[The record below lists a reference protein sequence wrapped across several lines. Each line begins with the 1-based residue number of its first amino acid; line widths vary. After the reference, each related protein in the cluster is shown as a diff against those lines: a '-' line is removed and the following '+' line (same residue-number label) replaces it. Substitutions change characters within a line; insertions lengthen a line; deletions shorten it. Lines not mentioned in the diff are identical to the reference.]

1 MIRDSG
7 FGIRDAGYVI
17 SRIPRFASRFS
28 HLASRN
34 PHLVSCIA
42 HLVSRYSYFKSNRLS
57 LSAKLH
63 SAAVDCQIQVQP
75 AFPNKPP
82 SGRIQIFQE
91 RPIQRIWFALGH
103 RRMGHRDRDTAI
115 LDPVS
120 PTGGVAVRLEMQQAT
135 RLQLQPETRWVSRP
149 HIPVVIVAAARP
161 FPLHA
166 DDSCGLSALCG
177 SRRPGAEQ
185 RHREP
190 GMGYSRHTTG
200 PGFPYAVNAGSKR
213 ESSAR
218 KLLYWVLA
226 ECRRESLR
234 RRLSQKGFRQ
244 ADARPEP
251 IETDLVGLV
260 TDHCAIR
267 RGRTALANW
276 SHPREQVRNLRGKGR
291 TSPLLKGCLR

>member
-1 MIRDSG
+1 MYDIPYLVSSFSHPATRNS
-7 FGIRDAGYVI
+7 YLVT
-17 SRIPRFASRFS
+17 RIPY
-28 HLASRN
+28 
-34 PHLVSCIA
+34 
-42 HLVSRYSYFKSNRLS
+42 LVSRYSYFKSNRLS

-75 AFPNKPP
+75 AFPNKPS
-82 SGRIQIFQE
+82 SGRVQIFQE
-91 RPIQRIWFALGH
+91 RPIQRIWFARGH

-120 PTGGVAVRLEMQQAT
+120 PTSCVAVRLEMQQAT

-149 HIPVVIVAAARP
+149 HISVVIEAAARP

-166 DDSCGLSALCG
+166 DDRCCLSALCG

-185 RHREP
+185 RHRKP
-190 GMGYSRHTTG
+190 GMGFSRHTTG
-200 PGFPYAVNAGSKR
+200 PGFPHAVNAGSKR

-234 RRLSQKGFRQ
+234 RRLPQEGFRQ

-251 IETDLVGLV
+251 IETGLISIV
-260 TDHCAIR
+260 TNHGAIR
-267 RGRTALANW
+267 RGERRWQIGLTRAN
-276 SHPREQVRNLRGKGR
+276 RRA
-291 TSPLLKGCLR
+291 T